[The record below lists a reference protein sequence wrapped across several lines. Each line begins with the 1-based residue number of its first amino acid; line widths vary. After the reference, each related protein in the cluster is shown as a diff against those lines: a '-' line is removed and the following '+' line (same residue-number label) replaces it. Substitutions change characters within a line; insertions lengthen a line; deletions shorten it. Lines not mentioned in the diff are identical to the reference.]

1 MRILHI
7 VHQYMPDHVGGVE
20 LYTQWVTR
28 ALGQS
33 GQTVAIFTRRDRVG
47 HGWTVQADEAG
58 VAVYSAWAG
67 ELTPGQRYLVG
78 FHSPAL
84 VDAFRQAVAHFQ
96 PDLIHIEHLM
106 GLPVGIMGVIQAA
119 GLPYVVTLHDFWWIC
134 ANANLLTNY
143 SGANCAGP
151 VAHLNCT
158 RCVVARSNQAAAWLA
173 APLIT
178 GSLVWRAHQLRTILA
193 GAAQVI
199 TPSAFMRDW
208 YAAHGVDTHQLRV
221 LAPGVEEP
229 PAPLPVRQRR
239 QDEPLRLLYL
249 GSIARIKGVHIVVA
263 ALRQVQ
269 GAVELWIAG
278 DLTVDPAYS
287 AELCQLATEQVTF
300 LGRLDRAGVWQTL
313 AQVDAVLVP
322 SLSNESY
329 CFVAREAFAAGVP
342 IIVAEIGALA
352 EVVRHKV
359 DGLLVAAGDTQA
371 WQAAIQSVID
381 DPEQLE
387 RFRTAIHQPP
397 GWPAHIA
404 QMNQLYTAIV
414 QGD

>member
-20 LYTQWVTR
+20 LYTHWVTR

-33 GQTVAIFTRRDRVG
+33 GQTVAIFTRRDRAG
-47 HGWTVQADEAG
+47 SGWAVQADEAG

-84 VDAFRQAVAHFQ
+84 VDAFRQTVAHFQ

-143 SGANCAGP
+143 SGATCAGP

-158 RCVVARSNQAAAWLA
+158 RCVVARSNQAATWLA

-178 GSLVWRAHQLRTILA
+178 GSLVWRAHQLRKILA

-208 YAAHGVDTHQLRV
+208 YVAHGVDASRLRV

-229 PAPLPVRQRR
+229 PSPRPVRQR
-239 QDEPLRLLYL
+239 QPDEPLRLLYL

-287 AELCQLATEQVTF
+287 AELRQLATEQVTF

-329 CFVAREAFAAGVP
+329 CYTAREACAVGTPVLASK
-342 IIVAEIGALA
+342 IGALS
-352 EVVRHKV
+352 EVVQHEV
-359 DGLLVAAGDTQA
+359 NGLLLPPGDVSA
-371 WQAAIQSVID
+371 WQIAMQRCVD
-381 DPEQLE
+381 DPYMLVGFKKQIESVDYNLNHADELLE
-387 RFRTAIHQPP
+387 
-397 GWPAHIA
+397 
-404 QMNQLYTAIV
+404 LYLHNIR
-414 QGD
+414 D